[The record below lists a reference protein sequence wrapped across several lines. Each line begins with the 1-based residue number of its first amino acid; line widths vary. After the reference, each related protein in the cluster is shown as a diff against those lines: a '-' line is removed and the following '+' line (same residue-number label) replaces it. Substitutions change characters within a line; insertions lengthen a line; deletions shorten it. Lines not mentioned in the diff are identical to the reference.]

1 MCLTAVAC
9 RSSSCIALRSSQV
22 GEVENWGP
30 RCAEFFGH
38 VHSTLD
44 KHFRLAFIPN
54 LYFQSFCGAYFVL
67 VSCGHCYWAGAHCNI
82 YIYIYTLNWRF
93 HFDGFWI
100 APKSSWVEFTP
111 ESWFEISG
119 YPPWDRSHIPFSQE
133 PGPAAELPTSSYF
146 LQR

>member
-82 YIYIYTLNWRF
+82 YIYIYPQLTVPLWWILNCSKIVLSRI
-93 HFDGFWI
+93 HTWI
-100 APKSSWVEFTP
+100 VIWDIRIPSLGSIT
-111 ESWFEISG
+111 
-119 YPPWDRSHIPFSQE
+119 YPLFA
-133 PGPAAELPTSSYF
+133 GAGAAELPTSSYF